1 MATWPM
7 FPVPKLLPA
16 ICRGGKMTDRN
27 ILVKELATRINA
39 LLDIPL
45 INEENEQIFFELV
58 LSVLME
64 IFLDELDKHL

>member
-1 MATWPM
+1 
-7 FPVPKLLPA
+7 
-16 ICRGGKMTDRN
+16 MTDRN